1 MKPALPTALKIV
13 GRSGDKDAFGSADC
27 LKDLPWF
34 RSRLRI
40 WALGACMSAM
50 SSMALASGFTLDIP
64 NVSFASWSD
73 DGAVQEVV
81 DDCAYSW
88 RTKSNG
94 NLQKRTYEFS
104 IADANSSDFY
114 IYYQGVTSN
123 TGNQRIPV
131 SFSSRWRNADSNNAG
146 NRAWKVWRVH
156 TPNAAPATN
165 YRGTRPGRDCRNEP
179 TNLELE
185 VNIGET
191 DLENAYGGA
200 YSSTFTVSGVNQNGL
215 TLADTFTVSIN
226 VESDDYVR
234 VSGMDDVAFTSNF
247 VNAVQADETFCIY
260 STLTNYDINI
270 SSPNTTNG
278 QFALLDSSGT
288 GALLPISVQF
298 ADNTTGTGLENVTP
312 AAPTVDGQGNSTSDS
327 CGGVNNAMLR
337 YSVTADTVMGSATGT
352 YSTTFTLVVSPP

>member
-1 MKPALPTALKIV
+1 MKPALPKGPKIAGHSGG
-13 GRSGDKDAFGSADC
+13 GRAIDPSDRPKN
-27 LKDLPWF
+27 LPVF
-34 RSRLRI
+34 RSRLRS
-40 WALGACMSAM
+40 WALGSCMSVM
-50 SSMALASGFTLDIP
+50 SSMALASGFTLDIA

-73 DGAVQEVV
+73 DGAVQAAV

-88 RTKSNG
+88 TG
-94 NLQKRTYEFS
+94 NSRRKYEFS

-131 SFSSRWRNADSNNAG
+131 SFSSRWRNADSSNA
-146 NRAWKVWRVH
+146 NKRAWKVWRVH
-156 TPNAAPATN
+156 APNQSPANN
-165 YRGTRPGRDCRNEP
+165 YRGTRSGRDCRNEP
-179 TNLELE
+179 TNLEL
-185 VNIGET
+185 VVDIAQA
-191 DLENAYGGA
+191 DLEGAYGGA
-200 YSSTFTVSGVNQNGL
+200 YSSTFSVSGVNQDGL
-215 TLADTFTVSIN
+215 THSDTFTVSIN
-226 VESDDYVR
+226 VEADDYVR